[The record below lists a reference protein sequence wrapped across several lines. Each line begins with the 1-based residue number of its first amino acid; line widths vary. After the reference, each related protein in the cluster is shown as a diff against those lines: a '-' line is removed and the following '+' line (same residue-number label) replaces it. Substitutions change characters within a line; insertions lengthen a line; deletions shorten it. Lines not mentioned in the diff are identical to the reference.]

1 MNWMT
6 WCDSLQAYLIIG
18 VLLFAIGLLGF
29 FRHRNLVGM
38 LISGELVLAGA
49 SLNFMAFN
57 RFIVPDPVAGQAFT
71 LFIMGIAAAEAAV
84 VLSIMIAVYRNY
96 RSIETQGSER
106 VGGVRDEVPA
116 TMTDPIQS
124 YALLAAV
131 AVPLIG
137 AALVM
142 LTGSRPNLREAC
154 SFAAAISTF
163 GIIASLVPAVLAG
176 QRFVLPLFTLLPG
189 VSLTLRADSFS
200 MVFALVASFLWI
212 VTVLYSIGYMRGLDE
227 HAQTRFNACFALAL
241 FGAIG
246 CAFADNL
253 FTLYLFY
260 EIVSITTYPL
270 VAHHQDEEGYEGGRK
285 YLVYLTGTAKGL
297 VLPAMI
303 LTYVMCGTLDFSDN
317 IRTGIFPSDA
327 SRLMVTITYACLIL
341 GFAKNGVM
349 PFHHWLPG
357 AMVAPTPVSALL
369 HAVAVVKVGVF
380 STMRVMLYVFGVDT
394 MSCSQPGGAHGLF
407 RFVHHPGGVPGGP
420 EQGQPEGAA
429 GLLHRQPA
437 LLHNPRR
444 GTADPGRHRGRSGPY
459 RQPRLCQDHPVLL
472 CRRHL
477 CRLAQEEHLRDERTG
492 AGHAVHVRRLCGGL
506 AQHDR
511 CAARSRFRLQMVSPD
526 RCPGCPSTGDH
537 GGAAG
542 QHPAERCLLRA
553 GRLPG
558 IFRFPNLRVKVRC
571 QSGKRTGP
579 ADPVACLRPSC
590 HWRLESGRSSSCS

>member
-1 MNWMT
+1 
-6 WCDSLQAYLIIG
+6 
-18 VLLFAIGLLGF
+18 
-29 FRHRNLVGM
+29 
-38 LISGELVLAGA
+38 
-49 SLNFMAFN
+49 
-57 RFIVPDPVAGQAFT
+57 
-71 LFIMGIAAAEAAV
+71 
-84 VLSIMIAVYRNY
+84 
-96 RSIETQGSER
+96 
-106 VGGVRDEVPA
+106 
-116 TMTDPIQS
+116 MTDPIQS
-124 YALLAAV
+124 YMLLAAV

-154 SFAAAISTF
+154 SFAAALSTF

-176 QRFVLPLFTLLPG
+176 QRFVLPLLTLLPG

-212 VTVLYSIGYMRGLDE
+212 VTVLYTIGYMRGLGE
-227 HAQTRFNACFALAL
+227 HAQTRFSACFALAL

-270 VAHHQDEEGYEGGRK
+270 VAHHQDREGYEGGRK

-297 VLPAMI
+297 VLPAII

-380 STMRVMLYVFGVDT
+380 STTRVMLYLFGVDT
-394 MSCSQPGGAHGLF
+394 MSALNLGVATAWFVSFTILVASLVALSKDNLKARLAYSTVSQLSYIIL
-407 RFVHHPGGVPGGP
+407 GVALLTPAAI
-420 EQGQPEGAA
+420 EG
-429 GLLHRQPA
+429 GLLHIVSHAFAKITLFFCAGAIYVASRKKDISEMKGLGRAMPLTFGAFAVASLSMIGVPPAAGFVSKWYLLTGALDAHQLGIMAVLLVSTLLNAAYFMPVVYQGFFSSPTCAENTLSVREASPA
-437 LLHNPRR
+437 LLIPLLF
-444 GTADPGRHRGRSGPY
+444 TAFLSLAVGIWPGFFMQLIKG
-459 RQPRLCQDHPVLL
+459 VF
-472 CRRHL
+472 
-477 CRLAQEEHLRDERTG
+477 A
-492 AGHAVHVRRLCGGL
+492 
-506 AQHDR
+506 
-511 CAARSRFRLQMVSPD
+511 
-526 RCPGCPSTGDH
+526 
-537 GGAAG
+537 
-542 QHPAERCLLRA
+542 
-553 GRLPG
+553 
-558 IFRFPNLRVKVRC
+558 
-571 QSGKRTGP
+571 
-579 ADPVACLRPSC
+579 
-590 HWRLESGRSSSCS
+590 